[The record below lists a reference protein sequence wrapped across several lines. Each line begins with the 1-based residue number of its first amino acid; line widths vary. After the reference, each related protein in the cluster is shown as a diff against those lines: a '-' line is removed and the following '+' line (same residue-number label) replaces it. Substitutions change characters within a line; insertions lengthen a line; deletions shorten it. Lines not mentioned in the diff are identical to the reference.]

1 MGMSRKDYTLIAE
14 TFNARLQAKVGLSLN
29 HDQKQAV
36 EMVAMDLA
44 FKFTEDNPR
53 FSFEK
58 FINAINRV
66 KETVNRW

>member
-14 TFNARLQAKVGLSLN
+14 TFNARLQASGGLSLN
-29 HDQKQAV
+29 HEQKQAV

-44 FKFTEDNPR
+44 FNFKQDNPR

-58 FINAINRV
+58 FANAVNKR
-66 KETVNRW
+66 KEVVR